1 MISKIKTVFNIKITI
16 VKINLIMIVVHG
28 FNDLYNIY
36 NIFTIFIY
44 FKNFYFIFLFMK
56 IKLLII
62 LYQVIL
68 TFNAYLPAITAQ
80 YI

>member
-44 FKNFYFIFLFMK
+44 FKFYNNILKFNYKMIKK
-56 IKLLII
+56 IMLIKK
-62 LYQVIL
+62 
-68 TFNAYLPAITAQ
+68 
-80 YI
+80 

>member
-44 FKNFYFIFLFMK
+44 FKFSFTFLSLPVYLFNF
-56 IKLLII
+56 
-62 LYQVIL
+62 
-68 TFNAYLPAITAQ
+68 
-80 YI
+80 